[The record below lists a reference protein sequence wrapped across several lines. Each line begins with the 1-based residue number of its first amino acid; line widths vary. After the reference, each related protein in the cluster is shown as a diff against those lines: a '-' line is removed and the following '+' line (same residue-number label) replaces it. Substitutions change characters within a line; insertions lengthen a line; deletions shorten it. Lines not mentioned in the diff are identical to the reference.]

1 MIIFW
6 DVDTQY
12 DFMTNDGKLYV
23 SGAESIF
30 SNLSHLTHI
39 ARQHDIPVFG
49 SIDYHHPD
57 DEEITNHPDFI
68 NTFPPHCL
76 ADTRGAV
83 KIEET
88 APVNPVWVDSK
99 PLKSSELR
107 EVISDLSREII
118 FRKQRFDVFTNPN
131 TIEILNMLKP
141 ESIFVYGVALDICVA
156 HAINGMLKANL
167 HADIHIVE
175 DAVKA
180 IYPKKADEFLVE
192 WKKEGVKFVTTE
204 QVEAMVA
211 SHIVS

>member
-12 DFMTNDGKLYV
+12 DFLTNDGKLYIT
-23 SGAESIF
+23 GAESII
-30 SNLSHLTHI
+30 SNLSYLTHI
-39 ARQHDIPVFG
+39 ARQNNIPVLG

-57 DEEITNHPDFI
+57 DEEITNLPDFI

-76 ADTRGAV
+76 AKTRGAA

-88 APVNPVWVDSK
+88 APVNPIWVDSDL
-99 PLKSSELR
+99 LKSSELR

-118 FRKQRFDVFTNPN
+118 FRKQRFDVFSNPN

-141 ESIFVYGVALDICVA
+141 ENIFVYGVSLDVCVA

-167 HADIHIVE
+167 HANIHLVK

-180 IYPKKADEFLVE
+180 IYPKKADEFLAE
-192 WKKEGVKFVTTE
+192 WKKEGVISVTTE
-204 QVEAMVA
+204 QVEAMVE